1 MRQETKEQISASVRD
16 FRLPRYHEIPN
27 VGLYLEQASKYVS
40 EYLTPLGSDGM
51 TSSMISNYVKKGLIE
66 SPQKKQYSRE
76 QLAYLLF
83 IGLAKN
89 VLSLDGLADFCQLQ
103 RRTYPLSVAYDY
115 FCQEFE
121 NLLFFSFDLKDAV
134 ESSGEETSDEKRL
147 LYTCIVAVVQKV
159 YLEKCLRAIALEEEA

>member
-1 MRQETKEQISASVRD
+1 MRQETKEQISASIRD

-83 IGLAKN
+83 IGLAKS

-121 NLLFFSFDLKDAV
+121 NLLFFSFDLKDTV
-134 ESSGEETSDEKRL
+134 DSTGEDASDEKRL

-159 YLEKCLRAIALEEEA
+159 YLEKCLRAISQEEQ